1 MTSMT
6 CSPKG
11 LIKNTSLMR
20 DEIDKRTLEE
30 IAQLAMRWD
39 QIGSAIS
46 FNRTDVRQEIKN
58 SIAHWTKFA
67 ESRVEANPATDGTLD
82 RTAAAKAVLATLQRF
97 KHTLAAA
104 ERNAP
109 SRDLFY
115 LAICYSLSLLDDVHQ
130 LAIIDNEAPIV
141 AWRKSVDGARRGGRR
156 RSACITSRDV
166 EMAKEFED
174 SPGGGDTARMVKIG
188 AARKLKR
195 AASIHAIKAGRRY
208 LNRIATRPVTSEE
221 EELTPEEEE
230 LIASRSV
237 TPEEME
243 QLGPDAFQLRSQDE
257 KIKNSIEFWT
267 KFAGLHVEE
276 KPTTDGTLDRT
287 AAAKAVLAT
296 LQRFKHTLAVAKRNA
311 ASGDLFYLA
320 ICYSVSLAD
329 DVYQLAII
337 DNETPIVARR
347 KSVDGAR
354 GGGRRRPAGIR
365 IRNREMAQEFLNR
378 RGGGMSKTALMEK
391 IGAGKNLKRRAS
403 INAVK
408 SGLRDSNRD

>member
-20 DEIDKRTLEE
+20 EEIDKLTLEE
-30 IAQLAMRWD
+30 IAQLGMRWE
-39 QIGSAIS
+39 QIGSAILL
-46 FNRTDVRQEIKN
+46 NRTDVRQEIKN

-130 LAIIDNEAPIV
+130 LAIIDNETPIV
-141 AWRKSVDGARRGGRR
+141 ARRKSVDGARRGGRR
-156 RSACITSRDV
+156 RS
-166 EMAKEFED
+166 
-174 SPGGGDTARMVKIG
+174 
-188 AARKLKR
+188 
-195 AASIHAIKAGRRY
+195 
-208 LNRIATRPVTSEE
+208 
-221 EELTPEEEE
+221 
-230 LIASRSV
+230 
-237 TPEEME
+237 
-243 QLGPDAFQLRSQDE
+243 
-257 KIKNSIEFWT
+257 
-267 KFAGLHVEE
+267 
-276 KPTTDGTLDRT
+276 
-287 AAAKAVLAT
+287 
-296 LQRFKHTLAVAKRNA
+296 
-311 ASGDLFYLA
+311 
-320 ICYSVSLAD
+320 
-329 DVYQLAII
+329 
-337 DNETPIVARR
+337 
-347 KSVDGAR
+347 
-354 GGGRRRPAGIR
+354 AGIR